1 MGFWSYL
8 FLFLISLIFLII
20 SADRLVK
27 FSVRL
32 ARSFRLSPLV
42 IGATLIAFG
51 TSLPELAVTVSSISQ
66 KSNEL
71 SLGNLIGSNIANIG
85 LVLGISLII
94 RPVKVGTVKTQRN
107 NTLLLLTTTAFI
119 FLQILGFESR
129 RPLAPILLFIS
140 VIFILLEV
148 SWGRDGSL
156 KEDLLSLLPIPRE
169 KFTVVDWLFFSGS
182 LVLLVVSSR
191 FLVSS
196 ATGMALLWGISPEV
210 IGLSLVA
217 VGTSLPELSVS
228 ISAAVRR
235 EDKLLLGDLIGSNIL
250 NLALLGSIVVMFA
263 DVSSAVHTLSLFSLG
278 AFTISVFLVLRFFSG
293 KILGRNLGVLLVLSY
308 LAYLYFIF
316 R

>member
-1 MGFWSYL
+1 MSFWSSS
-8 FLFLISLIFLII
+8 FLFIFSLILLII

-32 ARSFRLSPLV
+32 SRSFRLSPLV
-42 IGATLIAFG
+42 IGATLIALG
-51 TSLPELAVTVSSISQ
+51 TSLPELAVTVSALSQ
-66 KSNEL
+66 KSREL

-107 NTLLLLTTTAFI
+107 NILLLLTTLAFI
-119 FLQILGFESR
+119 FLQILSFELR
-129 RPLAPILLFIS
+129 RPLAPILLFVA

-148 SWGRDGSL
+148 SWGRGGSL
-156 KEDLLSLLPIPRE
+156 KEDFLSLLPIPRE
-169 KFTVVDWLFFSGS
+169 KFTVVDWIFFSGA
-182 LVLLVVSSR
+182 LVLLVISSR
-191 FLVSS
+191 FLVSA
-196 ATGMALLWGISPEV
+196 ATALAFFLGISQEV

-235 EDKLLLGDLIGSNIL
+235 EDKLLLGDILGSNIL

-263 DVSSAVHTLSLFSLG
+263 DVSSLSHTLSLFSLF
-278 AFTISVFLVLRFFSG
+278 AFTVLLFLMIRFFSG
-293 KILGRNLGVLLVLSY
+293 KTLGANLGKLLVLSY
-308 LAYLYFIF
+308 ILYLYFLF